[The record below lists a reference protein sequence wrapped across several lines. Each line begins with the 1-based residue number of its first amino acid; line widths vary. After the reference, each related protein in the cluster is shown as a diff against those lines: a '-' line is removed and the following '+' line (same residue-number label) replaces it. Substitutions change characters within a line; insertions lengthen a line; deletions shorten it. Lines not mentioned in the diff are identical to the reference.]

1 MAVLPEPLITK
12 FLFVPEIAP
21 ATLMSPEPELLKVVA
36 LARVIAESASPIDDT
51 APMVTIPD
59 KVMEDAAVAVNP
71 PE

>member
-12 FLFVPEIAP
+12 FLFVPNIAP
-21 ATLMSPEPELLKVVA
+21 ATVMSPEPELLKVVA
-36 LARVIAESASPIDDT
+36 LARVMAVSASPIDDT